1 MSAISFHRC
10 ELWDLA
16 CDKMADFCTAWRK
29 GVRRKRNIPSDTHC
43 YILPLLCECLP
54 VYDEVCRRSIN
65 FLRTCVSHRS
75 KVVRCVA
82 NYGIFVWTMW
92 LSCCIHY
99 VVWINIALH
108 SLLSPM
114 FESLVCENA
123 AKDIFIQREQSV
135 DLLHKCI
142 MIRSW
147 QCFYSSRLF
156 WSLRV
161 RFYRWCVSLYS
172 FSLCLFMYSV
182 YELHNIMI

>member
-92 LSCCIHY
+92 L
-99 VVWINIALH
+99 
-108 SLLSPM
+108 
-114 FESLVCENA
+114 
-123 AKDIFIQREQSV
+123 
-135 DLLHKCI
+135 LLHTLRCMNQYSATQSFVPDVWEPCLRECRK
-142 MIRSW
+142 RH
-147 QCFYSSRLF
+147 FYSAGTIGWPVAQMHYDS
-156 WSLRV
+156 
-161 RFYRWCVSLYS
+161 
-172 FSLCLFMYSV
+172 
-182 YELHNIMI
+182 IMTMFLL